1 MKLKGKLTNWH
12 DDKGFGFVEPNGGG
26 DRAFVHIKAFQK
38 RSRRPVDGDLIVYE
52 QVKDAKGKFKAI
64 NVTLSID
71 RKLKKASPPKNRSFG
86 SFVCILFCVFLLL
99 MTVSNKLPIEVLY
112 WYAGAS
118 VVAFL
123 LYYFDK
129 SAAQDGSWR
138 TPEANLH
145 LVSLLGGWP
154 GAFYAQNALKHKSSK
169 QEFKKAY
176 WGTVVVNLGV
186 FVWLLSAQGQNFI
199 TMIIG

>member
-1 MKLKGKLTNWH
+1 
-12 DDKGFGFVEPNGGG
+12 
-26 DRAFVHIKAFQK
+26 
-38 RSRRPVDGDLIVYE
+38 
-52 QVKDAKGKFKAI
+52 
-64 NVTLSID
+64 
-71 RKLKKASPPKNRSFG
+71 
-86 SFVCILFCVFLLL
+86 VCILFCVFLLL
-99 MTVSNKLPIEVLY
+99 TTVSNKLPIEVLY